1 LIFNSKKG
9 RHAESAA
16 DRFLGIECG
25 GTRTV
30 VLFGPDADGRWR
42 RAEFGPAN
50 LRLLDDA
57 GLVNHFQAVKRTA
70 GAAFDGIA
78 IGMAGARTERDR
90 QRIGAAAGKVWR
102 GLPAFVTSDLETALA
117 AAEGE
122 RGRKDTA
129 KILILSGT
137 GSCCF
142 GRRPGTPGTGAGTL
156 RLGGWGHILGDRG
169 SGYEIGL
176 QALRAAVDGLDRTGR
191 WPALGEEILRAL
203 QLNEPDDLIDWVKGA
218 AKQEVAALART
229 VFGAAAKRDRLARKI
244 LADAAAALAE
254 DGANCARRLARE
266 GAPVEFVLAG
276 GVAKQAGFARQVAA
290 RLRRLRPG
298 ARVRRLRRESAW
310 GAIELAKEHF
320 AGVNQGRIRMGGA
333 DTAGIIP
340 VSEDLPATER
350 RNFWAARQRSPTVDE
365 DLPATERRNPRSRN
379 LDRMPLARAVALM
392 IQEESAARAA
402 IFKER
407 RKIAR
412 AVGMIAHSLGHG
424 GRLFYAGAGTSG
436 RLGILDASECPP
448 TFRLP
453 PDRVQGI
460 IAGGRT
466 AIWQSVEGAEDDAAA
481 GAAALAHRGVRKND
495 VVVGIAAGGRTPFVW
510 GALGAART
518 RGARTILLCCNP
530 RLEIPAAQR
539 PDLVIAPDT
548 GPEVLT
554 GSTRL
559 KAGTATKIILNIFTT
574 LAMVRLGKVTGN
586 LMVDLDPTNEKL
598 RGRAIRI
605 VQTLTGADAP
615 AARAALEKAKWI
627 VKRACRR
634 LRQARG
640 RTQ

>member
-1 LIFNSKKG
+1 
-9 RHAESAA
+9 
-16 DRFLGIECG
+16 
-25 GTRTV
+25 
-30 VLFGPDADGRWR
+30 
-42 RAEFGPAN
+42 
-50 LRLLDDA
+50 
-57 GLVNHFQAVKRTA
+57 
-70 GAAFDGIA
+70 
-78 IGMAGARTERDR
+78 
-90 QRIGAAAGKVWR
+90 
-102 GLPAFVTSDLETALA
+102 
-117 AAEGE
+117 
-122 RGRKDTA
+122 
-129 KILILSGT
+129 
-137 GSCCF
+137 
-142 GRRPGTPGTGAGTL
+142 
-156 RLGGWGHILGDRG
+156 
-169 SGYEIGL
+169 
-176 QALRAAVDGLDRTGR
+176 
-191 WPALGEEILRAL
+191 
-203 QLNEPDDLIDWVKGA
+203 
-218 AKQEVAALART
+218 
-229 VFGAAAKRDRLARKI
+229 

-290 RLRRLRPG
+290 RLRQLRPG

-320 AGVNQGRIRMGGA
+320 GGVKQGRIRMAGADAAKTRLNGSFAPPGGA
-333 DTAGIIP
+333 DAPGIIS
-340 VSEDLPATER
+340 VSED
-350 RNFWAARQRSPTVDE
+350 V
-365 DLPATERRNPRSRN
+365 PATERRNPRSRN
-379 LDRMPLARAVALM
+379 LDRMPLAKAVALM
-392 IQEESAARAA
+392 IQEESAAGAA

-407 RKIAR
+407 RKIGR
-412 AVGMIAHSLGHG
+412 AVGMIARSLGHG

-436 RLGILDASECPP
+436 RLGVLDASECPP

-481 GAAALAHRGVRKND
+481 GAAALAHRGVKRND

-510 GALGAART
+510 GALGEAKK

-530 RLEIPAAQR
+530 RLAIPAAQR
-539 PDLVIAPDT
+539 PDLVVAPDT

-586 LMVDLDPTNEKL
+586 LMVDLDPSNEKL

-627 VKRACRR
+627 VKRACQR
-634 LRQARG
+634 LKQARG
-640 RTQ
+640 LRHSVPVRSGMI